1 MLLMRAVLTGQV
13 QVACLTSSPTA
24 IGVAI
29 TERNVPPDYIT
40 FVQRATLFDDT
51 PVGTV
56 LGSLSGYDHNT
67 DALSSS
73 VILTMTSCVAPL
85 TNVKLLNDTSGA
97 VAVPPTN
104 CSEGTINFTRTLN
117 CKTFFKLNPSCLDL

>member
-24 IGVAI
+24 IGVTI

-73 VILTMTSCVAPL
+73 VILTMTPCVVPL
-85 TNVKLLNDTSGA
+85 TNFNLLNDSGA

-104 CSEGTINFTRTLN
+104 CSDGTR
-117 CKTFFKLNPSCLDL
+117 